1 MTEPMEETR
10 LRPGFRS
17 VGGWLLVGL
26 LVLGAYSFTHRVG
39 GAPPGWGS
47 DLAAAQERASLE
59 GRCLLIEFWLPGCT
73 YCRIMESDVLP
84 DDQVRQ
90 ALADW
95 IPIRLDMTQERELA
109 NRYRV
114 TGAPTFVALGP
125 QGREIDRITGYQP
138 AEKFAGFLDRARK
151 AVLTSASTSKA
162 TPEPR

>member
-17 VGGWLLVGL
+17 LGGWLLVGL
-26 LVLGAYSFTHRVG
+26 LMLGAYSFTHRVG
-39 GAPPGWGS
+39 GAPPAWGS
-47 DLAAAQERASLE
+47 DLAAAQEQASVE
-59 GRCLLIEFWLPGCT
+59 GRCVLIEFWLPGCT
-73 YCRIMESDVLP
+73 YCRIMESEVLP

-125 QGREIDRITGYQP
+125 QGAAIGRIEGYQP
-138 AEKFAGFLDRARK
+138 ADRFAGFLDRSRK
-151 AVLTSASTSKA
+151 AVVTFASTTKA
-162 TPEPR
+162 TVERQ

>member
-1 MTEPMEETR
+1 MTESMEAIR
-10 LRPGFRS
+10 SRPGFRS

-26 LVLGAYSFTHRVG
+26 LALGAYSYTHRAG
-39 GAPPGWGS
+39 GAPPEWGS
-47 DLAAAQERASLE
+47 DLAAAQERASVE
-59 GRCLLIEFWLPGCT
+59 GRCVLIEFWLPGCT
-73 YCRIMESDVLP
+73 YCRIMESEVLP

-125 QGREIDRITGYQP
+125 QGAEIERITGYQP
-138 AEKFAGFLDRARK
+138 ADLFAGFLDRTRK
-151 AVLTSASTSKA
+151 AAAKSRSTSN
-162 TPEPR
+162 